1 MEALIEESS
10 SNNTVKKKQ
19 ALEQLFNEIRRN
31 RGTLPISN
39 LSRFFSMV
47 KERLQE
53 SDWDL
58 LSLTLQICQ
67 EIIPVTLT

>member
-19 ALEQLFNEIRRN
+19 ALEQLFNEIRKN